1 MVDKTRPEIG
11 LFLAFF
17 VGMTISTSIQPGRF
31 VTVPDYHMPGR
42 DDIEPGT
49 NALVTGGNGVAGGG
63 MAVPPDQEVA
73 DSSFFGEDGI
83 TFGDLL
89 DILNPLQHIP
99 VIGELYR
106 AVSGDDISPG
116 ARMAGGTMYGGALG
130 FVGALANSVVAEASG
145 KDIGGNVLAL
155 FNGDGDA
162 DSHVL
167 VAGVAPAAHDN
178 ALLVSLAARAAPA
191 PWDKTNG
198 GPTAMGV
205 AAPSLYGEYLVDVP
219 FASNPSLAV
228 KNGAVQQTMSAASS
242 QAAPAL
248 SPAAFHTLL
257 RNINGAPKSTSD
269 SALVHGGRLG
279 LAAGG
284 ETPGAPKGTIRE
296 AGLEINRLLRPH
308 AALRN

>member
-1 MVDKTRPEIG
+1 VVDKTRPDIG
-11 LFLAFF
+11 LFLASF
-17 VGMTISTSIQPGRF
+17 VGMTISTSIQPARF
-31 VTVPDYHMPGR
+31 ITVPDYHMPGR

-63 MAVPPDQEVA
+63 MAVPPDQAVA
-73 DSSFFGEDGI
+73 DSHFFGEDGI

-116 ARMAGGTMYGGALG
+116 ARMAGGTLYGGALG

-167 VAGVAPAAHDN
+167 IAGVAPAAHDN
-178 ALLVSLAARAAPA
+178 AQLVSLAGGVAPA
-191 PWDKTNG
+191 PLGKTIG
-198 GPTAMGV
+198 APIATGI
-205 AAPSLYGEYLVDVP
+205 AAPSMYDEYLVDVP
-219 FASNPSLAV
+219 FTSNLNLAV
-228 KNGAVQQTMSAASS
+228 KGGAIQQTMSAASS
-242 QAAPAL
+242 QTAPAL

-257 RNINGAPKSTSD
+257 RNINGTPNSTSD
-269 SALVHGGRLG
+269 SALDHGGRLG

-284 ETPGAPKGTIRE
+284 ETPSTPKGTIRE
-296 AGLEINRLLRPH
+296 VGLEINRLLRPH